1 MSARLAPL
9 CLLLCLAACG
19 SSPKTRFYALE
30 PLPSTQLPSVRAPTA
45 PVVVDHVELPSML
58 DRLSLVTEGPGNQIS
73 VSDTDRWA
81 SPLDEQVRRTLTA
94 DLRQHLS
101 AGSVLAAGDPT
112 PAGTRTITLN
122 VQQFVANA
130 NGQVT
135 LDADWSLHGGK
146 TTNAVRHVRIHVAP
160 QGQGGDAIAASMS
173 RALAQL
179 ADRMSAEL

>member
-9 CLLLCLAACG
+9 CLMLCLAACG

-30 PLPSTQLPSVRAPTA
+30 PLPSTQSPSVRAPTA

-73 VSDTDRWA
+73 VSDTERWA
-81 SPLDEQVRRTLTA
+81 APLDEQVRRTLTA
-94 DLRQHLS
+94 DLQQHLS
-101 AGSVLAAGDPT
+101 AGSVLAAGDPA

-122 VQQFVANA
+122 VQQFIADA
-130 NGQVT
+130 SGQVS
-135 LDADWSLHGGK
+135 LEADWSLHAK
-146 TTNAVRHVRIHVAP
+146 NTTSSVRRVSIHVAS